1 MRSILVHAHDDGAF
15 GKRLDVALDL
25 ARVFEGHLSLLHA
38 FPYSSGTMTDLHG
51 AAFAAMTP
59 IWKEA
64 AAEMRERVE
73 ADMANE
79 DVPWDWR
86 EASGPAALALLRH
99 SSLMDLIVL
108 GASEPIDKGKAP
120 SWTAGELAI
129 SASCPVM
136 VLPEDCKRYEHEA
149 PALVAWDGS
158 AEASH
163 ALRAAMPLL
172 RKVEKVYLASV
183 AERGTAEPELPALG
197 GADYLARHGIA
208 CEVVELGEPGKY
220 GVAGALNEA
229 AELRRCGLLV
239 MGAYGHTRIGERIF
253 GGVTRSMLSDVRVPL
268 LLKH

>member
-15 GKRLDVALDL
+15 GTRLDVALDL
-25 ARVFEGHLSLLHA
+25 ARAFEGHLSLLYA

-64 AAEMRERVE
+64 AAEMRQKVE
-73 ADMANE
+73 EDMANE

-99 SSLMDLIVL
+99 SSLTDLIVL
-108 GASEPIDKGKAP
+108 GACEPVDKGKAP

-136 VLPEDCKRYEHEA
+136 VLPEDCKRYEPEA

-183 AERGTAEPELPALG
+183 AERDTATHDLPSLS
-197 GADYLARHGIA
+197 GADYLARHGIS
-208 CEVVELGEPGKY
+208 CEVVELEKPGKY
-220 GVAGALNEA
+220 GVAGALTEA
-229 AELRRCGLLV
+229 AELRRCGLVV

-253 GGVTRSMLSDVRVPL
+253 GGVTRAMLSDVRVPL